1 MRAIFLVC
9 GLPLTCRPVGHRT
22 RSQGRRYFVFRRRP
36 PSRAMPQRKFSG
48 LIEGELF
55 PGPALSGCSL
65 NWTCKGERT
74 SRAASRTRWRALP
87 FCTLVYFF
95 HTCVRDGRACISGDE
110 ALISRPLRAQR
121 AFPSLKRGCG
131 LSHRPNGFQSLLRLA
146 LAGSLLSSL
155 GHPFDSF
162 KASQIK
168 CNASS
173 DLRQSGNLVQREG
186 ELSVW
191 GFPRR
196 PNNPRQ

>member
-65 NWTCKGERT
+65 TGYVKGGELV
-74 SRAASRTRWRALP
+74 AASRTRWRALP

-95 HTCVRDGRACISGDE
+95 HACVRDGRACISGDE
-110 ALISRPLRAQR
+110 APISRPLRAQKGIPFVETR
-121 AFPSLKRGCG
+121 MRPVTPTERLPVTPSPRTRWLT
-131 LSHRPNGFQSLLRLA
+131 F
-146 LAGSLLSSL
+146 
-155 GHPFDSF
+155 
-162 KASQIK
+162 
-168 CNASS
+168 
-173 DLRQSGNLVQREG
+173 
-186 ELSVW
+186 ELFGTSV
-191 GFPRR
+191 
-196 PNNPRQ
+196 